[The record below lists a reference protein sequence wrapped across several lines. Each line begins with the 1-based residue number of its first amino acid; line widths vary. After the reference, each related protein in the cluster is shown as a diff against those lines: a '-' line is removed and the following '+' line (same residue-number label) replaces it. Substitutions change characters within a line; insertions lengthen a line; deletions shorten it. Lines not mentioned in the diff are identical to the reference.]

1 MNRRVA
7 DVAAPVAAVAC
18 AIVACAVS
26 WIPLRAIAAT
36 PLCLVLPGYALT
48 RAIFAGSQP
57 AGQPTQ
63 TMRMTL
69 TVALSLIT
77 LILGSVALSLA
88 PAGIERDSWAALLI
102 VVTAGASIVSAL
114 RRREDSAPPVSLK
127 LPRASLGSAVMVL
140 LAAAIAVGAL
150 VASRIPWPAQNAVGY
165 TQLSMLP
172 SSGRLS
178 TVVIGLVCDELHA
191 TDYRLVVRDG
201 RQAQVWRIALRP
213 GGTRHLTV
221 VVQGNSTGYAGT
233 GYVTATLYRDGHTGE
248 YRQVRLALSKL

>member
-1 MNRRVA
+1 MNGRMA

-26 WIPLRAIAAT
+26 WIPLRTMAAA

-57 AGQPTQ
+57 AGQPTR

-88 PAGIERDSWAALLI
+88 PGGIQRDSWAALLI
-102 VVTAGASIVSAL
+102 VVTAGASVVSAL
-114 RRREDSAPPVSLK
+114 QRREASGPPVVLK
-127 LPRASLGSAVMVL
+127 LPRASLASTVMVL
-140 LAAAIAVGAL
+140 LAAVISVGAL
-150 VASRIPWPAQNAVGY
+150 VASRIPWPARNAVGY
-165 TQLSMLP
+165 TQLWMLP
-172 SSGRLS
+172 SSSRLS
-178 TVVIGLVCDELHA
+178 TVTIGLACDELNA
-191 TDYRLVVRDG
+191 TDYRLVLRDG
-201 RQAQVWRIALRP
+201 RQARIWRIALRP
-213 GGTRHLTV
+213 GETRRLTV
-221 VVQGNSTGYAGT
+221 VVQGNSTGYSGN
-233 GYVTATLYRDGHTGE
+233 GYATATLYRDQHAGE